1 MWFFFRILWGSCNY
15 VLKCKSWFN
24 FCYQP
29 SLLIYTRLEIFW
41 CRLYL
46 QIKEMLHL
54 SIFCLFIS
62 IFVFFCYLLP
72 NINLFYIVLS
82 IFFCVWYLLTFSY
95 KVFLFFHFKFF
106 YHQIIYF
113 WKNAKIQLLFL
124 GGNNIGIAF
133 AFIVLT
139 ILLNIS

>member
-1 MWFFFRILWGSCNY
+1 M
-15 VLKCKSWFN
+15 LKCKSWFN

-46 QIKEMLHL
+46 QTKEMLHL

-62 IFVFFCYLLP
+62 IFVFFCYLLS

-82 IFFCVWYLLTFSY
+82 IFFVCDICWILAI
-95 KVFLFFHFKFF
+95 KFF
-106 YHQIIYF
+106 FFFFPLQIFLSSKSRNLLLKECQNPVTVFRWQQHWYCFCFYCSHNTSKYF
-113 WKNAKIQLLFL
+113 INSFYVIR
-124 GGNNIGIAF
+124 
-133 AFIVLT
+133 
-139 ILLNIS
+139 